1 MAFRIIPDDTNIGF
15 MRFRRIAFPVSLVL
29 ALASA
34 ILFVTVGPDYGIDFR
49 GGTQIVMQ
57 PEDGE
62 VTTDDI
68 SEVRDR
74 LAPLNLGD
82 IDVQSLTEAAGEQSI
97 SIRIELSEETASD
110 DADEGTQAE
119 VVEEVLATLG
129 DDFGSLRSSEFVGPR
144 VSSELARDGI
154 ISALVA
160 MFAIM
165 VYVWFRF
172 EWQFAVGAIIAIAHD
187 VLLTLGF
194 FTVVGLDF
202 NLASI
207 AAILTIVGYS
217 LNDTVVV
224 YDRIRETLRKFKR
237 KPVVELIDRAI
248 NDTLARTTITSLT
261 TWIALWALFIFGGE
275 VIRSFVAAMIF
286 GVAIGT
292 YSSIFIAAPILV
304 FFNLRGD
311 MFEKV
316 EDKTDAGA
324 KRGQGEANKPA
335 E

>member
-1 MAFRIIPDDTNIGF
+1 MAFRIIPDDTNIKF
-15 MRFRRIAFPVSLVL
+15 MRLRRYAFPISFVL

-57 PEDGE
+57 PEGAE

-68 SEVRDR
+68 ADIRSR
-74 LAPLNLGD
+74 LAGLNLGD
-82 IDVQSLTEAAGEQSI
+82 VDVQSLTEAGGEQSI
-97 SIRIELSEETASD
+97 SIRIELSEDADTD

-119 VVEEVLATLG
+119 VVERVLAVLA
-129 DDFGSLRSSEFVGPR
+129 DDFGDLRSSEFVGPR
-144 VSSELARDGI
+144 VSSELARDGVI
-154 ISALVA
+154 AALVA
-160 MFAIM
+160 MLAIM

-172 EWQFAVGAIIAIAHD
+172 EWQFAVGAIIAIVHD

-194 FTVVGLDF
+194 FTVVKLDF

-207 AAILTIVGYS
+207 AAVLTIVGYS

-224 YDRIRETLRKFKR
+224 YDRIRETLRKYKKR
-237 KPVVELIDRAI
+237 PITELIDRAV

-275 VIRSFVAAMIF
+275 VIRSFIAAMIF

-304 FFNLRGD
+304 YFRLRSEQ
-311 MFEKV
+311 FEIV

-324 KRGQGEANKPA
+324 KAKSEAGTPA
-335 E
+335 D